1 MTMMTKKDKN
11 KKPRALK
18 VPHSVQE
25 SIPYESVYECG
36 IIETEKGHFSRA
48 YELMDCNWTA
58 AKEAEQ
64 YDMFS
69 RYGQF
74 LNLFDSDVTFQIFI
88 TNHAID
94 KQNFEDEVLLKL
106 QNDGLDDLRSEENA
120 ILRDK
125 ILQGRNNLTCEKYLI
140 VSVEAESA
148 AAAMLQ
154 FSRLDVEIPSAI
166 YQIGQSGCNVLTT
179 TAFLRVLYEIYN
191 PGCESEFGSK
201 TQLDNGGNQV
211 FDFANMRRLGL
222 NTKDIIAPASMEFR
236 SHYFVLGDTYAR
248 CEYLAQIPAYLDTK
262 FYTELTNL
270 GFSGVYSIQFAPIPQ
285 DKALKK
291 VRDRLTSVNAN
302 VVDAQKRAA
311 KSGYSADLISSELK
325 DGQKEAAEQLQDLS
339 SRNQKLFVVTIT
351 MMHFAETKEELD
363 RQTALIKST
372 ARKYLVSISTMDY
385 QQEAGLNTCLP
396 IAKNEVSIKRT
407 LTAEGCCVFMPFNA
421 QDLNTT
427 GGNFYGTNAIT
438 GNLITYD
445 RARAKNPAAFIFGI
459 PGSGK
464 SFLAKHEMMQT
475 LLKTEDDILVLD
487 PEREFFPLAA
497 AINKKSGKKL
507 ARVEHIV
514 QGTRR
519 YINPLD
525 ISVNDLDEDPMGNQ
539 LSYIISLCQQMYNSR
554 FQLPQGSESLI
565 DRAMHTIYQ
574 PYLQTCAAGH
584 PDERLVPTLVDL
596 MEVLKEYGK
605 SEPAAREV
613 ALSLETYA
621 TGSQDLFAH
630 QTVRTAEDKDTRM
643 IIYDVKDVS
652 ANLKSIAML
661 IIINQI
667 WMKLN
672 ENRLKGKRTWI
683 YLDEIYLLF
692 NEANSAEFIKQ
703 LWKRSRKYN
712 GFITGLTQNIE
723 DLLTND
729 TCRTLISNSENIWM
743 LSQSPIDR
751 ASLETMLNLSPTQLS
766 YIKDAPCGCGLMK
779 AGQVMV
785 PFKNVYPKN
794 TELFRLMNTN
804 MNQMTEKDLEMLN
817 EARESV

>member
-1 MTMMTKKDKN
+1 MAKKDNN

-25 SIPYESVYECG
+25 SIPYTAVYPDCG
-36 IIETEKGHFSRA
+36 VIETEPGHFSRA

-64 YDMFS
+64 YDMFA
-69 RYGQF
+69 RYNQL
-74 LNLFDSDVTFQIFI
+74 LNMFDSSVRFQVVID
-88 TNHAID
+88 NHAID
-94 KQNFEDEVLLKL
+94 KQNFEDEVLLKM

-154 FSRLDVEIPSAI
+154 FSRFDAEIPSSV
-166 YQIGQSGCNVLTT
+166 YQIGQSGCNVLSITDY
-179 TAFLRVLYEIYN
+179 LRVLYEIYN
-191 PGCESEFGSK
+191 PGCESEFGAK
-201 TQLDNGGNQV
+201 TQLDNNGNQV
-211 FDFANMRRLGL
+211 FDFTNMRRLGL

-236 SHYFVLGDTYAR
+236 PHYFVLGDTYGR
-248 CEYLAQIPAYLDTK
+248 CEYLAQIPAFLDTK

-270 GFSGVYSIQFAPIPQ
+270 GFSGIYSIQFEPIPQ
-285 DKALKK
+285 DEALKK
-291 VRDRLTSVNAN
+291 VKNRLISVNAN
-302 VVDAQKRAA
+302 VIEAQQKAA
-311 KSGYSADLISSELK
+311 KGNYSADLISSDLK
-325 DGQKEAAEQLQDLS
+325 DGQEEAVNQLQDLS
-339 SRNQKLFVVTIT
+339 ARNQKLFTITMT
-351 MMHFAETKEELD
+351 MMHFASNKDDLD
-363 RQTALIKST
+363 RQTELIKTT
-372 ARKYLVSISTMDY
+372 ARKYLVSISSMDY
-385 QQEAGLNTCLP
+385 QQEAGLNTTLP
-396 IAKNEVSIKRT
+396 LCNNQVAIKRT

-427 GGNFYGTNAIT
+427 GGNFYGTNSIT

-464 SFLAKHEMMQT
+464 SFLAKHEIMQT
-475 LLKTEDDILVLD
+475 LLKTDDDILILD
-487 PEREFFPLAA
+487 PEREFFPLCA

-507 ARVEHIV
+507 GRVEHIV
-514 QGTRR
+514 QGTTR

-525 ISVNDLDEDPMGNQ
+525 ISINDLDEDPMGNQ
-539 LSYIISLCQQMYNSR
+539 LSYIISLVQQIYNSR

-574 PYLQTCAAGH
+574 DYLNSAAAGH
-584 PDERLVPTLVDL
+584 PDPKLMPTLVDL
-596 MEVLKEYGK
+596 MTVLKLYGET
-605 SEPAAREV
+605 EPAAREI

-621 TGSQDLFAH
+621 VGSQDLFAH

-643 IIYDVKDVS
+643 IIYDIKDVS

-661 IIINQI
+661 VITNQI

-672 ENRLKGKRTWI
+672 ENRLRGKRTWV

-692 NEANSAEFIKQ
+692 NESNSAEFIKQ

-712 GFITGLTQNIE
+712 GFVTGLTQNVE

-729 TCRTLISNSENIWM
+729 TCRTLISNSEIIWM

-766 YIKDAPCGCGLMK
+766 YIKDAPSGCGLMK
-779 AGQVMV
+779 AGQVLV

-804 MNQMTEKDLEMLN
+804 MSQMTEKDLEMLN

>member
-1 MTMMTKKDKN
+1 MATN
-11 KKPRALK
+11 KKKKRVRALK
-18 VPHSVQE
+18 VPKSVQD
-25 SIPYESVYECG
+25 SIPYTAVYPNHG
-36 IIETEKGHFSRA
+36 LIETEPGHFTRIYSM
-48 YELMDCNWTA
+48 MDCNFTA

-64 YDMFS
+64 YDMFN
-69 RYGQF
+69 RYGQL
-74 LNLFDSDVTFQIFI
+74 LNTFDASVHFQVVVN
-88 TNHAID
+88 NHAID
-94 KQNFEDEVLLKL
+94 KKNFEEEVLMKL
-106 QNDGLDDLRSEENA
+106 QNDGLDDLRCEENA
-120 ILRDK
+120 ILSDM
-125 ILQGRNNLTCEKYLI
+125 LMQGRNDLTCEKYLV

-154 FSRLDVEIPSAI
+154 FTRLDTEIPSAV
-166 YQIGQSGCNVLTT
+166 YQIGQAGCSALSTT
-179 TAFLRVLYEIYN
+179 EMLRVLYDIYN
-191 PGCESEFGSK
+191 PDCTSDFGAK
-201 TQLDNGGNQV
+201 TQLDHNGNQV
-211 FDFANMRRLGL
+211 FDFGNMRRLGL
-222 NTKDIIAPASMEFR
+222 TTKDIIAPASIEFR
-236 SHYFVLGDTYAR
+236 PHYFMLGDTYGR
-248 CEYLAQIPAYLDTK
+248 CEYLSEIPVYLNPS

-270 GFSGVYSIQFAPIPQ
+270 GFSGIYSIQFAPIPQ
-285 DKALKK
+285 NRALQK
-291 VRDRLTSVNAN
+291 VRNRLISVNAN
-302 VVDAQKRAA
+302 VVDAQKKAA
-311 KSGYSADLISSELK
+311 KGNYSPDLISQDLKDELK
-325 DGQKEAAEQLQDLS
+325 EATEQLQDLS
-339 SRNQKLFVVTIT
+339 SRNQKIFEVTIT
-351 MMHFAETKEELD
+351 MVHFAPSKEELD
-363 RQTALIKST
+363 RQTEVIKST
-372 ARKYLVSISTMDY
+372 ARKHLVSIASMDY
-385 QQEAGLNTCLP
+385 QMENGLNTTLP
-396 IAKNEVSIKRT
+396 LCNNQVALKRT
-407 LTAEGCCVFMPFNA
+407 LTCDGCCVFMPFNA
-421 QDLNTT
+421 QDLNAT
-427 GGNFYGTNAIT
+427 GGYYYGANAIT
-438 GNLITYD
+438 GNLITFE

-464 SFLAKHEMMQT
+464 SFLAKHEIMQT

-514 QGTRR
+514 QGTKK

-525 ISVNDLDEDPMGNQ
+525 ISINDLDEDPMGNQ

-574 PYLQTCAAGH
+574 PYLQSCAAGH

-596 MEVLKEYGK
+596 METLKEYGK
-605 SEPAAREV
+605 VEPAAREIS
-613 ALSLETYA
+613 LSLETYA

-667 WMKLN
+667 WVKLN

-712 GFITGLTQNIE
+712 GQVTGLTQNVE

-729 TCRTLISNSENIWM
+729 TCRTMISNSEIIWM
-743 LSQSPIDR
+743 LSQSQIDR

-766 YIKDAPCGCGLMK
+766 FIKDAPCGCGLMK
-779 AGQVMV
+779 AGQVLV

-804 MNQMTEKDLEMLN
+804 MSQMTEKDLEMLN